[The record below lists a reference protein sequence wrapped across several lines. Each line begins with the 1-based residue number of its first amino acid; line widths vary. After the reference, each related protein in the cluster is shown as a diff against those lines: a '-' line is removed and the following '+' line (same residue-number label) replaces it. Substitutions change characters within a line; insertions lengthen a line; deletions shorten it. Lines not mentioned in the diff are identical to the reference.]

1 MKGRPLKGRTMALAA
16 VLLALL
22 GLFAFVAL
30 RSGPLAPVAVTVATV
45 TSLSVAPAV
54 FGIGTVESRY
64 RYRVGP
70 TTIGRLTRL
79 LVDVGD
85 RVVAGQLIGEMDP
98 VDLDERIRAL
108 AAAYQRT
115 EASVREAE
123 LRQDFTRTQA
133 ERYEQLLAVRSTSEE
148 IVAAKQQD
156 RHVADAALLATRA
169 ERARAGDE
177 RAALVAQRRNLR
189 LVAPASGIVS
199 ARDAD
204 PGTTVAA
211 GQTVVEIVDP
221 TSFWLSVRFDQSS
234 ALGLQ
239 SGLPTQILLRSRRGA
254 PLPGRVA
261 RVEPRADAVTE
272 ETMAKVAF
280 TSPLDP
286 MPPLGE
292 LAEVTVS
299 LPATAIAP
307 VIPNAAVQRMDGQ
320 SGVWMIVRGD
330 LQFTPVTLGASD
342 LDGNVQVRS
351 GISVGDRIVVY
362 SAKALSARSRISV
375 VDRIPSVAP

>member
-1 MKGRPLKGRTMALAA
+1 MTSLPPKGRTMALAA
-16 VLLALL
+16 VLLVLL

-45 TSLSVAPAV
+45 QSRSVAPAV

-70 TTIGRLTRL
+70 TAIGRVTRV

-85 RVVAGQLIGEMDP
+85 HVVAGQLIGEMDP
-98 VDLDERIRAL
+98 VDLDERIHAL

-123 LRQDFTRTQA
+123 LRQDFARTQA

-156 RHVADAALLATRA
+156 QRIADAALLATRA

-177 RAALVAQRRNLR
+177 RAALVAQRKNLR
-189 LVAPASGIVS
+189 LVAPAAGLVS
-199 ARDAD
+199 ARDVD

-211 GQTVVEIVDP
+211 GQTVVEIVDA
-221 TSFWLSVRFDQSS
+221 TSLWLSVRFDQSS

-280 TSPLDP
+280 TSALDP
-286 MPPLGE
+286 VPPLGE

-299 LPATAIAP
+299 LPVTATAP
-307 VIPNAAVQRMDGQ
+307 VIPNAAVQRVDGRA
-320 SGVWMIVRGD
+320 GVWMIERGD
-330 LQFTPVTLGASD
+330 LRFVPVTLGASD

-362 SAKALSARSRISV
+362 SAKALSRRSRISV
-375 VDRIPSVAP
+375 VDQIPGLAK